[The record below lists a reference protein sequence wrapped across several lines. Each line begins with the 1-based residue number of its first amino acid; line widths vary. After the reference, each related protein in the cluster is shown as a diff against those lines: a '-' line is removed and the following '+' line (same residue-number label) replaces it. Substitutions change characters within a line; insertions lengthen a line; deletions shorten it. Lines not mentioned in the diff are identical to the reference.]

1 MGGEKKIILAWKRQA
16 AALPLF
22 PCIPSCIPFTPG
34 CTPTSPPG
42 REARGGHRPL
52 PPSWA
57 SPALWPLLS
66 LPISVWG
73 VGGVGGSFSPLF
85 FGFVS
90 SKADRKEEGGEGGN
104 LLPTALVSHAS
115 ACYLGAR
122 NEDTQS
128 TLPLLPSLEDEGR

>member
-1 MGGEKKIILAWKRQA
+1 MYPHIPPWQGGPRGAQASAAIMGLSCPVA
-16 AALPLF
+16 
-22 PCIPSCIPFTPG
+22 PSL
-34 CTPTSPPG
+34 S
-42 REARGGHRPL
+42 AH
-52 PPSWA
+52 
-57 SPALWPLLS
+57 LS
-66 LPISVWG
+66 LG
-73 VGGVGGSFSPLF
+73 GGGVGGSFSPLF